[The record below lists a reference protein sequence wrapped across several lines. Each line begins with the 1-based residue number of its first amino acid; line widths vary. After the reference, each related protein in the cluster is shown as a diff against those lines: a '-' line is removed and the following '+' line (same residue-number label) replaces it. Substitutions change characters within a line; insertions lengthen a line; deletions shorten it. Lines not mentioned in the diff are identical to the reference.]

1 VTNKKAPSETVDY
14 ERLADITNTY
24 WHEFSAL
31 VNRTLEKVNPEHHEY
46 LKMMLQDH
54 SSVYGR
60 DDKA

>member
-1 VTNKKAPSETVDY
+1 VTKKKAPSEAVDY

-31 VNRTLEKVNPEHHEY
+31 VNRTLEKVRPELRDD